1 MASDL
6 FEIGAVTAG
15 LITENSLEL
24 RDPSVFYQIQR
35 SVNHTDAVNGMTAGT
50 VQVNP
55 CHLHKLTQNG
65 NTNNGAVSIGSD
77 AMEVGPREK
86 FLLLSMIRWTER
98 SGSCWNTLISA
109 RWVML
114 YFKPFTS

>member
-6 FEIGAVTAG
+6 FEIGAV
-15 LITENSLEL
+15 ITENSLEL

-35 SVNHTDAVNGMTAGT
+35 SVNHTDAVSWNNCRNYASKPT
-50 VQVNP
+50 

-109 RWVML
+109 LWVML